1 MSSRKDEIADGF
13 ARHFEHFGY
22 KKTSVDEVASELK
35 ISKKT
40 IYEHFSTKEEIFYY
54 VVYRVGKQFRRRME
68 KDLAACVTY
77 REKIERLVRLIFAQT
92 CQWLKEGNDAFEFK
106 YKYNIAELAFK
117 DAYGEL
123 VTELVEGGVEAGEF
137 SGVSVAV
144 TVRFIQ
150 GIIKEAMDI
159 VVAEPDAPAE
169 DEAVSA
175 IMKLLG

>member
-1 MSSRKDEIADGF
+1 MDSRKDEIADGF
-13 ARHFEHFGY
+13 ARHFQHFGY
-22 KKTSVDEVASELK
+22 KKTSVDEVASEMK

-54 VVYRVGKQFRRRME
+54 VVYRVGQQFRRRME
-68 KDLAACVTY
+68 KDLEACATY
-77 REKIERLVRLIFAQT
+77 HEKIEKLVHMIFDQT
-92 CQWLKEGNDAFEFK
+92 RQWLKEGNDAFEFK

-123 VTELVEGGVEAGEF
+123 VTELVKGGIEAGEF
-137 SGVSVAV
+137 SGGSVAV

-159 VVAEPDAPAE
+159 VVADPDLPAE
-169 DEAVSA
+169 AEAVAA
-175 IMKLLG
+175 IMKMLE